1 MVLLGIV
8 NASGAFDTA
17 VMFLASR
24 SFSFLRKDGL
34 NFNLRI
40 SSNPSQDI
48 L

>member
-8 NASGAFDTA
+8 NASGALDTT
-17 VMFLASR
+17 VMFLA
-24 SFSFLRKDGL
+24 FEALSFLQKDGL

-40 SSNPSQDI
+40 FGNPSQDK

>member
-8 NASGAFDTA
+8 NASGALDTA
-17 VMFLASR
+17 VMFLAFGSL
-24 SFSFLRKDGL
+24 FLWEDGL

-40 SSNPSQDI
+40 FGNPSQDI